1 MLLLLLLLQLYG
13 KMCTEIC
20 SRFSCRCITIVSIMI
35 FCLLARCLPMIAS
48 LCGLGVL
55 PLSFLFFLILDSF
68 FLWRPLLTSVVLFIY
83 SIFVCLPSPSW
94 IIFLGSLLR
103 LFLPALVFFRHWLVG
118 LLSLSLSSSIPL
130 SLFTVFSAPSWLSSW
145 IYFRTLLYSISRT
158 VRC

>member
-55 PLSFLFFLILDSF
+55 PLSFLFFLIFDSF

-83 SIFVCLPSPSW
+83 SIFVCLPSSSW

-103 LFLPALVFFRHWLVG
+103 LFLPVFFRHWLVG
-118 LLSLSLSSSIPL
+118 LLSPSLSSSIPL
-130 SLFTVFSAPSWLSSW
+130 SLFYGFFSTLPAFFFDLFSDL
-145 IYFRTLLYSISRT
+145 TLLY
-158 VRC
+158 